1 MTETPV
7 LEVKGLKT
15 YFYLDDEKVAKAVD
29 GVDIV
34 IKRGETVALV
44 GESGSGKSITSL
56 SIMRLVDKPGR
67 IEAGEILYQGKD
79 LAKLSEKEMTRV
91 RGNDIAMIFQE
102 PMTALNPVFTIGNQ
116 ITEVLRKHMKLSKKE
131 AFERG
136 VELLKM
142 VGFPRPRETM
152 HEYPHQLSG
161 GMRQRAMIAMAISC
175 NPKLLVADEPTT
187 ALDVTIQAQILD
199 LLDEMKKKLDMSI
212 LLITHDLAV
221 VSEYADR
228 VLVMYGGQIVEEA
241 PTDKIFADPQHPYTK
256 GLLESLP
263 TLDKET
269 ERLGSIKGVV
279 PPAYRFPKG
288 CRFSDRCPYAMDK
301 CQAINPEL
309 KHTTFDHK
317 VRCHLY
323 E

>member
-34 IKRGETVALV
+34 IRRGETVALV

-142 VGFPRPRETM
+142 VGFLGQGKRCMNTPINYRGGCV
-152 HEYPHQLSG
+152 SG
-161 GMRQRAMIAMAISC
+161 
-175 NPKLLVADEPTT
+175 P
-187 ALDVTIQAQILD
+187 
-199 LLDEMKKKLDMSI
+199 
-212 LLITHDLAV
+212 
-221 VSEYADR
+221 
-228 VLVMYGGQIVEEA
+228 
-241 PTDKIFADPQHPYTK
+241 
-256 GLLESLP
+256 
-263 TLDKET
+263 
-269 ERLGSIKGVV
+269 
-279 PPAYRFPKG
+279 
-288 CRFSDRCPYAMDK
+288 
-301 CQAINPEL
+301 
-309 KHTTFDHK
+309 
-317 VRCHLY
+317 
-323 E
+323 